1 VQSPRLRRT
10 SRKKKTVNPS
20 TQILAPIHKEEGSV
34 PNPVKICAFDAAV
47 AEKWDNFVLNH
58 PEGTFFHLTKWKNVI
73 EKTFGY
79 KSFYFYAERE
89 GRITA
94 IAPLFLVENWVIG
107 RCIHSA
113 PYSAYAG
120 ICAADE
126 TSESALLDYVKRFAV
141 DQESGYLELHQRNSP
156 LFPDFHHNPLYVTF
170 TTELSANVE
179 ANWKKL
185 PRDTR
190 YMVRKGEKS
199 GLKTQHGF
207 EQMDSFYVLFSE
219 SMRRLGTPV
228 FPKSFFENL
237 VSEFGAQ
244 VDLMVVLADSQPV
257 SAVMS
262 FFFRDT
268 ILPYFAGASAA
279 APRLAANNFMYWK
292 LMTLAA
298 ERGFRFFDFGRSKR
312 NTGAF
317 AFKSQWGMTAEPLN
331 YQVYLVR
338 RKTVPN
344 FSPVNPKFEMAA
356 RLWRRLPRSLA
367 KSMGPRIV
375 RWFP

>member
-1 VQSPRLRRT
+1 M
-10 SRKKKTVNPS
+10 NPS
-20 TQILAPIHKEEGSV
+20 TQMLV
-34 PNPVKICAFDAAV
+34 PVNTEDRSFPSPVKIRAFDPAV
-47 AEKWDNFVLNH
+47 AEKWDNFVLSLAN
-58 PEGTFFHLTKWKNVI
+58 GTFFHLTKWKNVI
-73 EKTFGY
+73 EKTFGH

-107 RCIHSA
+107 RCIHST
-113 PYSAYAG
+113 PYSTYGG

-126 TSESALLDYVKRFAV
+126 VSESALLDHVKQFAI
-141 DQESGYLELHQRNSP
+141 DQESGYLELHQRSSR
-156 LFPDFHHNPLYVTF
+156 LFPDFHPNSLYVTF
-170 TTELSANVE
+170 TTELSTDVE

-190 YMVRKGEKS
+190 YMVRKGEKA
-199 GLKTQHGF
+199 GLRTQHGV
-207 EQMDSFYVLFSE
+207 EQMDNFYSLFSE

-237 VSEFGAQ
+237 VSEFGKQ
-244 VDLMVVLADSQPV
+244 IDLMLVLSDSQPV

-268 ILPYFAGASAA
+268 ILPYFAGASPE
-279 APRLAANNFMYWK
+279 APRLAANNFMYWQ
-292 LMTLAA
+292 LMKLAA
-298 ERGFRFFDFGRSKR
+298 QRGSRTFDFGRSKK

-317 AFKSQWGMTAEPLN
+317 AFKSQWGMTVEPLD

-344 FSPVNPKFEMAA
+344 FSPVNPKFELAT

-367 KSMGPRIV
+367 RSMGPRIV